1 MCLFKSAKA
10 KLLCP
15 LKLAAFLFLT
25 GCTAVSD
32 YRPIAGNEFG
42 YSDRRLKENSYEV
55 SFKGHKRTTQEEAND
70 FALLR
75 ALEIG
80 SKLNYEYMLITSTKD
95 KTSSRSGK
103 TGGGCYSNVYGQQVC
118 DDGISYRVTRPAITI
133 RVQYF
138 DERPTGRYLP
148 ESLFVVDTSYEELSE
163 KYGLKA
169 AEVAPLPA
177 RNTSVKSDEP
187 ILKISMQELYTQ
199 EDLIEGGWDLSACYG
214 LASSSYD
221 AGNKDNLISVS
232 FVNDTNTDVYD
243 AYVDLRGNISFLK
256 SRSAGAAYKY
266 NTYLDTNWLWFS
278 DKGKCLGWA
287 TATEEWSN
295 VTKVI
300 SAVIRE
306 K

>member
-1 MCLFKSAKA
+1 M
-10 KLLCP
+10 
-15 LKLAAFLFLT
+15 
-25 GCTAVSD
+25 
-32 YRPIAGNEFG
+32 
-42 YSDRRLKENSYEV
+42 
-55 SFKGHKRTTQEEAND
+55 
-70 FALLR
+70 
-75 ALEIG
+75 
-80 SKLNYEYMLITSTKD
+80 
-95 KTSSRSGK
+95 
-103 TGGGCYSNVYGQQVC
+103 
-118 DDGISYRVTRPAITI
+118 
-133 RVQYF
+133 
-138 DERPTGRYLP
+138 
-148 ESLFVVDTSYEELSE
+148 
-163 KYGLKA
+163 
-169 AEVAPLPA
+169 

-187 ILKISMQELYTQ
+187 TLKISTQELYTK

-243 AYVDLRGNISFLK
+243 AYVDLRGNIGFLK